1 MLDDKGAQLSS
12 PSLPRHG
19 NDAANKDYLQSGG
32 SQALGSRQ
40 AWDGPYPGLSS
51 PSCGHLLTLCV
62 FLLPDCRSCL
72 VKPSYSLDS
81 HFLDLFLSHFLYSM
95 SQNVSHPSASLHIHG
110 LYHSLSHCHLLPRLV
125 SHISTLHGPIHSPH
139 HSQHGLKRSLI
150 YLKPFGGFPLSE
162 EQNPKPLQ

>member
-95 SQNVSHPSASLHIHG
+95 SPKCLPSICFSPYPWPLPQFK
-110 LYHSLSHCHLLPRLV
+110 SLSSLAQTGEPHF
-125 SHISTLHGPIHSPH
+125 HSSWPN
-139 HSQHGLKRSLI
+139 
-150 YLKPFGGFPLSE
+150 PLSTP
-162 EQNPKPLQ
+162 QSAWP